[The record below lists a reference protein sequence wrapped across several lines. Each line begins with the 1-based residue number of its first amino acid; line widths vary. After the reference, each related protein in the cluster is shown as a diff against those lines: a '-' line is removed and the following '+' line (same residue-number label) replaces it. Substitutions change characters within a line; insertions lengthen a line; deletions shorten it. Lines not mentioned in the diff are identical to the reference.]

1 MRSAKSKRG
10 ASSPRSHRASVPGP
24 SRQHEIAR
32 QCDTLSPK
40 IVART
45 VASLSQVVSLAC
57 RKFSR
62 LAGDPVDEAI
72 RGSFRHNELL
82 LDERS
87 QVALQGTAVDARAT
101 GFEILHPELGSV
113 GRQFKGHSLARGEF
127 VRVRQDV

>member
-10 ASSPRSHRASVPGP
+10 SRSPPSHRASVPGS
-24 SRQHEIAR
+24 SRQREIAR
-32 QCDTLSPK
+32 QCATLRPK

-45 VASLSQVVSLAC
+45 VERLSQVVSLVC
-57 RKFSR
+57 RKFSG
-62 LAGDPVDEAI
+62 LVGDAVDEAV

-87 QVALQGTAVDARAT
+87 QVALQGAAVDARAAS
-101 GFEILHPELGSV
+101 FEILHPELGSV
-113 GRQFKGHSLARGEF
+113 GRQFKCHSLARAEF